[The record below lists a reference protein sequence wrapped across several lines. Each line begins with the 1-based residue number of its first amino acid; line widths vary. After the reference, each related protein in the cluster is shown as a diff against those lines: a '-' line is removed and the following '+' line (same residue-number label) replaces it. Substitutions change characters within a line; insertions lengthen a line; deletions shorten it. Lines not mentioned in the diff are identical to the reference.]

1 MDEIIKR
8 CKPLTKKLGIGHLQL
23 QRVQITEGAFAD
35 DIVIFAKNERDLQTN
50 LSIWNTAINDNGM
63 RINKSKTKVMMIGE
77 NIERMNIEIDK
88 EKIEQVDHFQ
98 YLGVII
104 DETGTN
110 EADINSRIQKT
121 NKLYYA
127 MNTKFINKKEISK
140 QTKLKVFNAIYRLV
154 LTFGCESWTLSERQ
168 KCKVQAMKYL
178 RRVRGVTKRDRM
190 RNTDIRRDLGTKSIF
205 EFIEERQLSWW
216 GHLQRMNMERPVKKV
231 WKAKIQKNRK
241 KGRPRKTWDSVMGEI
256 LTNRGVLHSQRIVGE
271 VTEMIRTSNS
281 LHKGLITINDNN
293 NDVLS
298 MKIGN
303 KVALLSGDYLLSSS
317 YEQLARIRNHDLNE
331 LMSSAFK
338 DLTENEFIGPRDRDN
353 KPLPHKP
360 EPENKELHIPNE
372 FGITTSNF
380 KHFLGHA
387 KSEWI
392 LRSTLGGASLLGKAC
407 KGVLLLAG
415 HHEDFQMNGYLLG
428 KYLALCLEATRDYNS
443 VFSDRNISPISAPV
457 LFYLQRYPKF
467 YSTFQ
472 QLINSENKF
481 DDGDMRSKLQQ
492 SPALSDTILLQNE
505 LCEKTLSVLENFRN
519 CDAKIALQN
528 IVHSVKLHV

>member
-1 MDEIIKR
+1 MRPLLRLRYRCSVSRTLPYCVHARSNQKLHEQIQDSSISEAERVVGYPTSFLNLRWLLSDEIANIAFHLRKLLGTNHPLLSIARDVILNNEKPSWSLIVLLVAKAGGHNTFFADIDEDKTAGDRFGTGKSSLSVCFFRIVKAVCILAPRFIFWPAQRETVKREFRKTAGIDGIVGAVDVKSDRSDGRRAGGATLIKR
-8 CKPLTKKLGIGHLQL
+8 NLK
-23 QRVQITEGAFAD
+23 FA
-35 DIVIFAKNERDLQTN
+35 
-50 LSIWNTAINDNGM
+50 
-63 RINKSKTKVMMIGE
+63 
-77 NIERMNIEIDK
+77 
-88 EKIEQVDHFQ
+88 
-98 YLGVII
+98 
-104 DETGTN
+104 
-110 EADINSRIQKT
+110 
-121 NKLYYA
+121 
-127 MNTKFINKKEISK
+127 
-140 QTKLKVFNAIYRLV
+140 
-154 LTFGCESWTLSERQ
+154 
-168 KCKVQAMKYL
+168 
-178 RRVRGVTKRDRM
+178 
-190 RNTDIRRDLGTKSIF
+190 
-205 EFIEERQLSWW
+205 
-216 GHLQRMNMERPVKKV
+216 
-231 WKAKIQKNRK
+231 
-241 KGRPRKTWDSVMGEI
+241 
-256 LTNRGVLHSQRIVGE
+256 GVLHSQRIVGE

-505 LCEKTLSVLENFRN
+505 LCEKTLSVLESFRN